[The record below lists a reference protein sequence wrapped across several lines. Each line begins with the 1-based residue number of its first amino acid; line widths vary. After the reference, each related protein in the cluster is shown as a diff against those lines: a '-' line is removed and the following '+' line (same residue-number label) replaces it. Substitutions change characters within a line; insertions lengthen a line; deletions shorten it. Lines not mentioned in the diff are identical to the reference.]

1 LFEDDGGSLLLTGVI
16 PVSGTAVEPRYRG
29 GVEVAQ
35 IRSPAVMVGLLGPL
49 QVLDDEGVDVTPRAR
64 KQRAVLAFLALKV
77 NSVVRVSVL
86 IDALWGD
93 SPVLRA
99 EKVIQGYISDLRTV
113 VGRETIQTEPDGYR
127 LSVPPDAVD
136 VTRFENLLRS
146 SAQALDA
153 KDARTALEWFN
164 QASALWRGEPLPD
177 LADQISGETEAN
189 HLRELHEA
197 GLERSFEAR
206 LALGEDDSLIADLE
220 TAVASEPYRERRW
233 EQLMI
238 ALYRAGRQAEAIRA
252 YQRLRT
258 TLDEGLG
265 IEPREQTRSLEM
277 AILNHDPSLDL
288 IPADPRAS
296 EPARVRLPTGNVTFL
311 FTDVEDS
318 TRLVRGLGAAYPEM
332 LQEHRQILRSSVAS
346 HDGIEVDT
354 EGNGSFIVFAD
365 AGQGLA
371 ACLDAQKALKVH
383 GWPAG
388 SEMRVRMGLHTGI
401 ARLVDGGYSAISVRE
416 AARICD
422 AAHGG
427 QVLLSADTAS
437 IVRRFLPEGSS
448 LADRGSFMLN
458 GFDEPE
464 RIFQLV
470 HPEVESS
477 FPPLRASPAHS
488 HNLPDT
494 RTAFVGRESDLKAID
509 DLLSANRVVTIVGP
523 GGVGKS
529 RLAVELAARLAAR
542 FEWGS
547 RLCDLSPID
556 DASLVPSAISAAFGI
571 RDEPGRDPLGAVAQA
586 ILDHESLL
594 LVDSCEH
601 LNEAAGTAIDRLL
614 SAVPGLRVLAA
625 SRQPTGIEGEMVLR
639 IHPLDTPAD
648 EAEFGAIESSEAV
661 LLFESRAR
669 LADAGFSLS
678 EDNAVAVA
686 DICRRLE
693 GLPLAIELAAA
704 QVSTMALSTIA
715 ARLTAGL
722 TVEKSGLHPAVDR
735 HRTLEATVDWSYQL
749 LDDCGQR
756 LLRILSVFANGFTVD
771 AATAVSDGDDPIAV
785 LTTLVDKSLV
795 VWDPD
800 AARYRLLETIR
811 AFARARLEE
820 SGELDL
826 AGSRHLAWCA
836 AFADSLK
843 LGRNP
848 HESYELFE
856 RELDNFR
863 VALRWAASH
872 SAAALPSTGEPPS
885 RVPDET
891 ASDAARLADA
901 IQQPI
906 PATAEETSADAT
918 PADAAA
924 SWEIVVAPDRRYYD
938 RMESEGAAFP
948 ESVVERRF
956 ALSEDLLTI
965 GRRAHGVVPEIDLS
979 PPPTDTGISRQHAML
994 LKQPNGGWSIVDP
1007 GSTNGIYLNDA
1018 DQTLPFSRITGLE
1031 DGDQVHIGAWT
1042 TITLRRVSAS
1052 ATEPGDGD
1060 ASY

>member
-1 LFEDDGGSLLLTGVI
+1 
-16 PVSGTAVEPRYRG
+16 
-29 GVEVAQ
+29 
-35 IRSPAVMVGLLGPL
+35 VGLLGPL
-49 QVLDDEGVDVTPRAR
+49 QVFDDEGVDLTPRAR

-77 NSVVRVSVL
+77 DSVVRISDL
-86 IDALWGD
+86 IDAPWGD
-93 SPVLRA
+93 TPILRA
-99 EKVIQGYISDLRTV
+99 EKVIQGYISDLRAV
-113 VGRETIQTEPDGYR
+113 LGRETIQTEPDGYR
-127 LSVPPDAVD
+127 LSIPADAVD
-136 VTRFENLLRS
+136 VTPFEHMLRS
-146 SAQALDA
+146 SAQALEA
-153 KDARTALEWFN
+153 KDPRAALEWFD
-164 QASALWRGEPLPD
+164 QASGLWRGEPLPD
-177 LADQISGETEAN
+177 LADQISGETEAT
-189 HLRELHEA
+189 HLRELYQA

-206 LALGEDDSLIADLE
+206 LALGEDESLIADLE
-220 TAVASEPYRERRW
+220 TAVAEEPYRGRRW

-258 TLDEGLG
+258 ALDEGLG
-265 IEPREQTRSLEM
+265 IEPREQTKALET
-277 AILNHDPSLDL
+277 AVLNHDSSLDL
-288 IPADPRAS
+288 TPDRPAE
-296 EPARVRLPTGNVTFL
+296 EPLGVRLPAGNVTFL

-318 TRLVRGLGAAYPEM
+318 TRLIRRLGPAYRET
-332 LQEHRQILRSSVAS
+332 LHEHRTILRSSVSS

-354 EGNGSFIVFAD
+354 EGDGSFMVFAD
-365 AGQGLA
+365 AGQALA
-371 ACLDAQKALKVH
+371 ACLEAQKALNLH
-383 GWPAG
+383 DWPAG

-427 QVLLSADTAS
+427 QVLLSADTARM
-437 IVRRFLPEGSS
+437 VRHFLPEDSS
-448 LADRGSFMLN
+448 LADRGSFMLT

-464 RIFQLV
+464 RIFQLL
-470 HPEVESS
+470 HPEIESS
-477 FPPLRASPAHS
+477 FPPLRASPAQS

-494 RTAFVGRESDLKAID
+494 RTSFVGRESELKAID
-509 DLLSANRVVTIVGP
+509 DLLSTNRLVSIVGP

-542 FEWGS
+542 FEWGI

-556 DASLVPSAISAAFGI
+556 DGSLVPSAISAAFGI
-571 RDEPGRDPLGAVAQA
+571 RGEPGADPLEDVAQA
-586 ILDHESLL
+586 ISDHEALIM
-594 LVDSCEH
+594 VDSCEH
-601 LNEAAGTAIDRLL
+601 LNEAVGTAIDALL
-614 SAVPGLRVLAA
+614 STVPGLRVLAS
-625 SRQPTGIEGEMVLR
+625 SRQPTGIEGEVVLR
-639 IHPLDTPAD
+639 IHPLDTPDD
-648 EAEFGAIESSEAV
+648 EAEFGAVRDSEAV

-669 LADAGFSLS
+669 LADAGFTLS
-678 EDNAVAVA
+678 EDNATAVA
-686 DICRRLE
+686 DICRQLE

-722 TVEKSGLHPAVDR
+722 TVEKAGVHLATDR
-735 HRTLEATVDWSYQL
+735 HRTLEATVDWSYRL
-749 LDDCGQR
+749 LDSDAQR
-756 LLRILSVFANGFTVD
+756 LLRFLSVFANGFTVD
-771 AATAVSDGDDPIAV
+771 AAGAVSDGDDPIAV

-811 AFARARLEE
+811 AFARNRLEE
-820 SGELDL
+820 SGELDV

-843 LGRNP
+843 IGRNP
-848 HESYELFE
+848 DESYELFG

-872 SAAALPSTGEPPS
+872 SSGAAPGSGEPLAAS
-885 RVPDET
+885 PDET

-901 IQQPI
+901 IHQPLPGSPEEASSGLI
-906 PATAEETSADAT
+906 PADAT
-918 PADAAA
+918 P
-924 SWEIVVAPDRRYYD
+924 SWEIVVTPDRGFFD
-938 RMESEGAAFP
+938 RMDSEGVAFP
-948 ESVVERRF
+948 DSAGERRF

-979 PPPTDTGISRQHAML
+979 SPPTDTGVSRQHAML
-994 LKQPNGGWSIVDP
+994 LKQPDGGWSIVDP

-1018 DQTLPFSRITGLE
+1018 DQALPLGRTTSLE

-1042 TITLRRVSAS
+1042 TITIRRVAAS
-1052 ATEPGDGD
+1052 ANERGG
-1060 ASY
+1060 

>member
-1 LFEDDGGSLLLTGVI
+1 V
-16 PVSGTAVEPRYRG
+16 R
-29 GVEVAQ
+29 
-35 IRSPAVMVGLLGPL
+35 VGLLGPL

-77 NSVVRVSVL
+77 GSVARVSDLV
-86 IDALWGD
+86 DALWGD
-93 SPVLRA
+93 SPILRA
-99 EKVIQGYISDLRTV
+99 EKVIQGYISDLRAV

-127 LSVPPDAVD
+127 LSIPPEAVD
-136 VTRFENLLRS
+136 VTRFEQMLRS

-153 KDARTALEWFN
+153 KDPGGALEWFD
-164 QASALWRGEPLPD
+164 QASVLWRGEPLPD
-177 LADQISGETEAN
+177 LADQISGEAEAT
-189 HLRELHEA
+189 HLRELYQA

-206 LALGEDDSLIADLE
+206 LALGEAESLIADLE
-220 TAVASEPYRERRW
+220 TAVAEEPYRERRW

-258 TLDEGLG
+258 ALDEGLG
-265 IEPREQTRSLEM
+265 IEPREQTKALEA
-277 AILNHDPSLDL
+277 AILRHDSSLDL
-288 IPADPRAS
+288 IPDHRAQ
-296 EPARVRLPTGNVTFL
+296 EPASVRLPAGNVTFL
-311 FTDVEDS
+311 FTAVEDS
-318 TRLVRGLGAAYPEM
+318 TRLIRRLGSAYPET
-332 LQEHRQILRSSVAS
+332 LHDHRTILRSSVSA

-354 EGNGSFIVFAD
+354 EGDGSFIVFAD
-365 AGQGLA
+365 AGQAVA
-371 ACLDAQKALKVH
+371 ACLEAQKALTAH
-383 GWPAG
+383 DWPAG
-388 SEMRVRMGLHTGI
+388 EEVRVRMGLHTGI

-422 AAHGG
+422 ASHGG
-427 QVLLSADTAS
+427 QVLLSADTARM
-437 IVRRFLPEGSS
+437 VRHFLPEDSS

-464 RIFQLV
+464 RIFQLL
-470 HPEVESS
+470 HPEIESS
-477 FPPLRASPAHS
+477 FPPLRASPAQS

-494 RTAFVGRESDLKAID
+494 RTSFVGRESELKAID
-509 DLLSANRVVTIVGP
+509 DLLSTNRLVSIVGP

-542 FEWGS
+542 FEWGI

-556 DASLVPSAISAAFGI
+556 DYSLVPSAISAAFGI
-571 RDEPGRDPLGAVAQA
+571 RGESGGDPLGEIAEAVS
-586 ILDHESLL
+586 DHEALL

-601 LNEAAGTAIDRLL
+601 LNEAAGTAIDALL
-614 SAVPGLRVLAA
+614 STVPGLRVLAI
-625 SRQPTGIEGEMVLR
+625 SRQPTGIEGEVVLR
-639 IHPLDTPAD
+639 IHPLDIPAD
-648 EAEFGAIESSEAV
+648 EAEFGVVRDSEAV

-669 LADAGFSLS
+669 LADAGFALS
-678 EDNAVAVA
+678 EDNALAVA

-704 QVSTMALSTIA
+704 QVSTMPLSTIA

-722 TVEKSGLHPAVDR
+722 KVEKSGVHPATDR

-749 LDDCGQR
+749 LDSDGQR
-756 LLRILSVFANGFTVD
+756 MLRFLSVFANGFTVD
-771 AATAVSDGDDPIAV
+771 AAGAVSDGADPIAI

-843 LGRNP
+843 IGRNGY
-848 HESYELFE
+848 ESYELFG

-872 SAAALPSTGEPPS
+872 SSAAAPSTGEPLS
-885 RVPDET
+885 ASPDET

-901 IQQPI
+901 IHQPI
-906 PATAEETSADAT
+906 PDSSEEAASVVI
-918 PADAAA
+918 PADAAL
-924 SWEIVVAPDRRYYD
+924 SWEIVVAPDRGFYD
-938 RMESEGAAFP
+938 RMDSEGVTFP
-948 ESVVERRF
+948 DSAVERRF

-979 PPPTDTGISRQHAML
+979 SAPTDTGISRQHAML
-994 LKQPNGGWSIVDP
+994 LKQPDGGWAIVDP

-1018 DQTLPFSRITGLE
+1018 DQALPLGRTTRLD

-1042 TITLRRVSAS
+1042 TITLRRVSAR
-1052 ATEPGDGD
+1052 AKEQAG
-1060 ASY
+1060 